1 MMRKFLRERDL
12 RKTGFPDGMTAL
24 HQILDC
30 NERQR
35 GTLGEMS
42 VRAQLFT
49 NMVHCE
55 TGNPLEVNFSKTEA
69 QIPLP
74 PIKRSAID
82 MSDVKLL
89 EKTYEKIYPAARI
102 LQISSFCD
110 KFKFLLYKG
119 YRYTSSFIND
129 QQASTVIAQ
138 WFDGTCRPAIIREF
152 LQHDVVI
159 QMENGKSQRITHILA
174 LVEWYAR
181 HPQHNRY
188 SKPVEVW
195 ASHYES
201 ITPNH
206 AYYVPIGRFQ
216 YNCVSVRYHVPLL
229 RHQQDKV
236 TVIIPLPKSTV
247 V

>member
-1 MMRKFLRERDL
+1 MRKFLRERDL
-12 RKTGFPDGMTAL
+12 RKTGFPDGMADFC
-24 HQILDC
+24 QVLDC
-30 NERQR
+30 DDRQR

-49 NMVHCE
+49 NMIHCE

-69 QIPLP
+69 QVPLP

-82 MSDVKLL
+82 ISDVKLL
-89 EKTYEKIYPAARI
+89 EKTYEKMYPAARI

-119 YRYTSSFIND
+119 YRYTSSIINH
-129 QQASTVIAQ
+129 QQASTIIAQ
-138 WFDGTCRPAIIREF
+138 WFDNTSRPAIIREF

-181 HPQHNRY
+181 HCQHNRY

-195 ASHYES
+195 ASHYDS
-201 ITPNH
+201 FIPNH

-216 YNCVSVRYHVPLL
+216 YSCVSVRYHVPLL
-229 RHQQDKV
+229 RHQQDKA
-236 TVIIPLPKSTV
+236 TEACKYYQTTI
-247 V
+247 